1 MRLLK
6 RRGTSALQV
15 HIIAPKKSSFTKRNE
30 CNIKDTLHDQLS

>member
-15 HIIAPKKSSFTKRNE
+15 HIIARKSQVLQNE